1 MKIGHPANKPPA
13 TSAAGTPAPAADVAK
28 TTPSPKHAT
37 ASAPAPADASATVA
51 LSSAASTLLSS
62 NSSPDFDAAKV
73 AQISGAIEN
82 GSFKVD
88 HAAIADKLISNA
100 QELLGKV
107 KG

>member
-13 TSAAGTPAPAADVAK
+13 TPAAGGTPAAALDVAK
-28 TTPSPKHAT
+28 TPSHQHGTAT
-37 ASAPAPADASATVA
+37 PADASATVA
-51 LSSAASTLLSS
+51 LSSTASTLLSGGAS
-62 NSSPDFDAAKV
+62 ADFDAAKV
-73 AQISGAIEN
+73 AHISGAIAT

-88 HAAIADKLISNA
+88 HAAIADKLIANA